1 MNQRQPAAHS
11 YLFTVRIWW
20 EDLGQGQREWRGVV
34 KLVTSGE
41 EHFFR
46 DWVALGQ
53 LLAGMV
59 GEEAALAATM
69 SEEAAGD

>member
-46 DWVALGQ
+46 DWTTLGE
-53 LLAGMV
+53 LMAGMV
-59 GEEAALAATM
+59 GEAKPATVGEAVTLPM
-69 SEEAAGD
+69 G

>member
-1 MNQRQPAAHS
+1 MTQRRPVAHS

-41 EHFFR
+41 EYFFR
-46 DWVALGQ
+46 DWTTLGE
-53 LLAGMV
+53 LMARMV
-59 GEEAALAATM
+59 GEGAVFAATM
-69 SEEAAGD
+69 REEAAGD